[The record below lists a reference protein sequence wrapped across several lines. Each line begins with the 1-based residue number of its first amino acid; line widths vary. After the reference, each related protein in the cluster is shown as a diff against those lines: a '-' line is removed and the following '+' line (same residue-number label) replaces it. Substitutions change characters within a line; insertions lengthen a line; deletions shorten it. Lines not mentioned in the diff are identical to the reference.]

1 MMPTQSRILAWVPA
15 ILFIASLAFG
25 AWVLS
30 LPPRVDCVFDIMG
43 KFPSPNG
50 RQVALVVREG
60 CGGATNAF
68 VTSVAIKGP
77 GEDFRF
83 EDDRLFSVHSQIAM
97 EIVWSDNNSLTIVY
111 ERPYRIYRQLVVW
124 GMMPISYREKQ

>member
-1 MMPTQSRILAWVPA
+1 MEKWRGP
-15 ILFIASLAFG
+15 LAFFAG
-25 AWVLS
+25 IVITLAGIRLI
-30 LPPRVDCVFDIMG
+30 RAVDEFQPFGPCIFDIMG

-97 EIVWSDNNSLTIVY
+97 EIVWSDNNSLTVVY
-111 ERPYRIYRQLVVW
+111 ERPYRIYRQLAVW
-124 GMMPISYREKQ
+124 RGMPISYREKQ